1 MTVEELLEKELN
13 EINKSLHILEARRK
27 GKNVDY
33 GSICVKTCRGAHQY
47 RLRGPGDDNYKYVA
61 KADVGKLKVI
71 AQAEF
76 DQRTEKDI
84 LAQKRNIERFL
95 CNYDSKG
102 VNSVYE
108 RLCTGRKLLVKPL
121 KPTDE
126 MFIEEWKSKNPG
138 CQNTFPIEEAYT
150 TENGENVRS
159 KSELIIANTL
169 YKMNIPYEYEP
180 RLVLGNGKVV
190 YPDFVALNVKERKSV
205 YWEHLG
211 ILGDEDYS
219 QKNFSKISTY
229 ENSGIFLGHGLI
241 VTMEMPGNPLKTKLI
256 QEKIELYLK

>member
-1 MTVEELLEKELN
+1 MTVKELLEKELN

-27 GKNVDY
+27 GKKADY

-47 RLRGPGDDNYKYVA
+47 RYRGPGDDSYKYVA
-61 KADVGKLKVI
+61 KADEGKLKVI

-95 CNYDSKG
+95 CNYDRKG
-102 VNSVYE
+102 VNSIYE

-126 MFIEEWKSKNPG
+126 MFIEEWKAKNPG

-180 RLVLGNGKVV
+180 RLVLGNGQVV
-190 YPDFVALNVKERKSV
+190 FPDFVALNVKERKTV

-219 QKNFSKISTY
+219 QKNFSKISAY